1 MNTFSCSCFFEWH
14 AASITAATVI
24 TSMRVKFMVISS
36 SEVCRHC
43 VLIIVREEEIV
54 REINLDPRTLADRDR
69 GHEVQEAVHD
79 ALAGH
84 GHGFTKPDAGLVK
97 RRAGEDIARSGFG
110 NAAEKPDGER
120 SSKDLHVVVVHLI
133 VQGGGAKLVKSFEL
147 VEIDRIPVRHD
158 EAVKEHGKPLLAEG
172 VDLIG
177 FAQNLGASRDQDM
190 LPVVGIDIVG
200 DEAIDRPGE
209 TPIQPIHEHGVD
221 DRAFEEDVSLAA
233 G

>member
-24 TSMRVKFMVISS
+24 TSMRGKFMVISS
-36 SEVCRHC
+36 SEVLRHC

-54 REINLDPRTLADRDR
+54 REIDLDPRTLADRDG

-97 RRAGEDIARSGFG
+97 RRAGKDVARSGLG

-120 SSKDLHVVVVHLI
+120 SAKDLHVVVVDLI

-158 EAVKEHGKPLLAEG
+158 KAVKEHGEPLLAEG
-172 VDLIG
+172 ADLIG
-177 FAQNLGASRDQDM
+177 FAQNLRARRKQDV
-190 LPVVGIDIVG
+190 LPVGGIDIVG
-200 DEAIDRPGE
+200 DKTVDGAGE
-209 TPIQPIHEHGVD
+209 TPIEPVHEHGVD
-221 DRAFEEDVSLAA
+221 NRALE
-233 G
+233 